1 MNILIREFEEADREA
16 LSRLFVASRNATF
29 VWTPAGAHSLE
40 DFDRMTRGERIL
52 VATLEGIPVGFAAIW
67 EPDSF
72 LHRPFVAPEFQG
84 CGVGAALLAAC
95 ARYFSQA
102 PTLKCIKANESAQRF
117 YLSQGWRIIGEGPGL
132 EGPHVVMTRELSSYS
147 AQPARRAG

>member
-29 VWTPAGAHSLE
+29 VWTPPGAHSLE

-52 VATLEGIPVGFAAIW
+52 VAKLEGIPVGFAAIW

-72 LHRPFVAPEFQG
+72 LHSLFVAPEFQG

-95 ARYFSQA
+95 DRYFSQA
-102 PTLKCIKANESAQRF
+102 PTLKCIKANENAQRF
-117 YLSQGWRIIGEGPGL
+117 YLSQGWRIIGEGSGL

-147 AQPARRAG
+147 A